1 MIPLAES
8 ERMGPVEVV
17 REWVKSLPVSQISI
31 LVIGSC
37 LIAANHTHLRQSFL
51 SLGLIDVIKTVMSQV
66 AAISLALLSIP
77 PVMALT
83 HYPPGRFCSLF
94 NFSAAQ

>member
-8 ERMGPVEVV
+8 ERMGPVEVI

-37 LIAANHTHLRQSFL
+37 REPYAFETELPLTRLDRRDQNRHVPSRRNFTGAPVHTASHGSH
-51 SLGLIDVIKTVMSQV
+51 SLP
-66 AAISLALLSIP
+66 A
-77 PVMALT
+77 
-83 HYPPGRFCSLF
+83 R
-94 NFSAAQ
+94 